1 MKIKDKS
8 MDANQ
13 HVSIQFLPIL
23 CYIAGY
29 NVMRSAGDQQM
40 AKSNV
45 WGNVSAVLCFILL
58 KSWFCFITQGNLTV
72 FEWLFWQIAFPAHG
86 HHIIEHSV
94 AS

>member
-23 CYIAGY
+23 CYIAGH

-45 WGNVSAVLCFILL
+45 LGNVSAALCFILL
-58 KSWFCFITQGNLTV
+58 KS
-72 FEWLFWQIAFPAHG
+72 
-86 HHIIEHSV
+86 
-94 AS
+94 